1 MIPKLHFISNANTAA
16 AHKEHIQ
23 KACSS
28 GIEAVQLDL
37 QHISKGERLPLA
49 QEIHNITS
57 HFQTRLF
64 IKTDYKLAI
73 QLKADGVFL
82 DQNDASPT
90 LVRKKLLA
98 WQSLGAAASTLAE
111 CQDLV
116 KKEVDYIAL
125 GPFKNSQA
133 SQKTLGINGFAAMAN
148 ALETETPLLGFG
160 GITTEDVNDIL
171 ETGVAGIL
179 ATDAITTDFSSIKK
193 FHKLLDAG
201 SSREMKHRF

>member
-1 MIPKLHFISNANTAA
+1 MIPKLHFISDAKTAA
-16 AHKEHIQ
+16 LHKEHIQ

-49 QEIHNITS
+49 QEIHKITS

-82 DQNDASPT
+82 DQKDASPT
-90 LVRKKLLA
+90 LVRKELLS
-98 WQSLGAAASTLAE
+98 WQSLGAAAGTIKE
-111 CQDLV
+111 CQDLI

-125 GPFKNSQA
+125 GPFRTTPA
-133 SQKTLGINGFAAMAN
+133 SQKALGINGFAALTD
-148 ALETETPLLGFG
+148 ALQTETPLLGFG
-160 GITTEDVNDIL
+160 GITTEDVNAIL

-179 ATDAITTDFSSIKK
+179 ATNTILADFSSIKE

>member
-1 MIPKLHFISNANTAA
+1 MIPKLHFISDAKTAA

-37 QHISKGERLPLA
+37 QHIAKGERLPLA

-82 DQNDASPT
+82 DQKDTSPT
-90 LVRKKLLA
+90 LVRKELFT

-116 KKEVDYIAL
+116 KKDVDYIAL
-125 GPFKNSQA
+125 GPFKTSHV
-133 SQKTLGINGFAAMAN
+133 SQKTLGIDGFTAIAN
-148 ALETETPLLGFG
+148 ALQTETPLLGFG

-171 ETGVAGIL
+171 ETGVAGVLATNAIL
-179 ATDAITTDFSSIKK
+179 ADFSSIKV

-201 SSREMKHRF
+201 W